1 MGGFNNYNSY
11 DFNGYNYNSQYGNPY
26 GGYGPVMQGPINWRA
41 NEIYR
46 RNNDRWGMAGPRVD
60 TMADTPPRPSVAAEA
75 SAATISIRQ
84 ASRARALSR
93 SVRINCSTDSIP

>member
-46 RNNDRWGMAGPRVD
+46 RNNDRWGDGWSTRGYNGGYTSEAFRG
-60 TMADTPPRPSVAAEA
+60 AEA